1 MNWGFKTMQS
11 SLKYMLGAVLLLV
24 GSAAWSDCACFCV
37 DGELATMCTDVGEAQ
52 DNPNLCPTAGNAS
65 CPQEPEISSSA
76 SFEAPSESAVDC
88 RNIRVYDAIRGQ
100 YVTAK
105 ACNVI

>member
-1 MNWGFKTMQS
+1 MNWGVQKMQT
-11 SLKYMLGAVLLLV
+11 SLKYMLTAFLLTVGA
-24 GSAAWSDCACFCV
+24 SAWSDCACFCV

-52 DNPNLCPTAGNAS
+52 DNPNLCPNNGSAS
-65 CPQEPEISSSA
+65 CPQETGAGASA
-76 SFEAPSESAVDC
+76 AFEAPSAGAVDC
-88 RNIRVYDAIRGQ
+88 RNIRVYDAIRGE